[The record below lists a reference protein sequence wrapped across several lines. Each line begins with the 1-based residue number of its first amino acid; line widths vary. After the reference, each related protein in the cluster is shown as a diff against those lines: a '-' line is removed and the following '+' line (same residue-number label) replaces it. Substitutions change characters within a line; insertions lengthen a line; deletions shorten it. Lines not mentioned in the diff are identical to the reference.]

1 MRIADGFVNIL
12 NAPTHYFRVLLQA
25 LREQSAAPLPHAAE
39 YTLPGTVPSPVKR
52 WYMEEPALERLFDPV
67 PTTYEAN
74 GQGVF
79 YSSFLTVAT
88 SSARTFTVLPEMSSN
103 S

>member
-39 YTLPGTVPSPVKR
+39 YTLPGTVHSPVKR
-52 WYMEEPALERLFDPV
+52 WYMEGPALERLFDPV
-67 PTTYEAN
+67 PITYEAMAEA
-74 GQGVF
+74 
-79 YSSFLTVAT
+79 SFILL
-88 SSARTFTVLPEMSSN
+88 S
-103 S
+103 